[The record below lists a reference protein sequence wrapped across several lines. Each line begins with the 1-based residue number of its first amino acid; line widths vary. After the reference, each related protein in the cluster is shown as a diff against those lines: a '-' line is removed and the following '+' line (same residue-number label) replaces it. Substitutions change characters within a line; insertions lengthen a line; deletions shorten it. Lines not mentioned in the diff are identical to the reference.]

1 MALYLGLVIFSFLIT
16 SVAIVPFI
24 DFLYH
29 LHFTYH
35 SPIPPTT
42 NLEKVEFTAMQS
54 RNRWKIGT
62 PVGGGILL
70 VFLVSLLFAFLFPLL
85 SRLGLYIHSNYSL
98 KEELNIIFFTFVS
111 FGLLGL
117 FDDIIKIFNL
127 QRIVGKISGYRTV
140 VKVILSFIVAILLY
154 QNLGLNSIF
163 LFPFGT
169 INMGI
174 WYIPV
179 TAALL
184 FIFSRAVNITDGIDG
199 LAAGCLLIAFMAMWV
214 ISFTMLDTPISV
226 FIALWVGALI
236 AFLYFN
242 VYPARIW
249 LGNTGA
255 LSFGATFILLGILL
269 GKLGPTLVIGGVF
282 MSEFLSWAIQYF
294 SVHILHR
301 KIFSISPLHYFLESK
316 GWPEPKISMRTWL
329 ISIILCFFG
338 LWLS

>member
-35 SPIPPTT
+35 APASPSTV
-42 NLEKVEFTAMQS
+42 LEKVEFTALHN

-70 VFLVSLLFAFLFPLL
+70 VFLVSLLFAFLFPIL
-85 SRLGLYIHSNYSL
+85 SQLGLYIHSNYSL

-127 QRIVGKISGYRTV
+127 QRMVEKITGYRTV
-140 VKVILSFIVAILLY
+140 VKIILSLIVAVLLH
-154 QNLGLNSIF
+154 QNLGLDKIF
-163 LFPFGT
+163 LFPFGF
-169 INMGI
+169 INMGY
-174 WYIPV
+174 WYIPFI
-179 TAALL
+179 AALL

-199 LAAGCLLIAFMAMWV
+199 LAAGCLLVAFLAMWV

-249 LGNTGA
+249 LGNAGA
-255 LSFGATFILLGILL
+255 LSFGATFVLLGILL

-282 MSEFLSWAIQYF
+282 LSEFLSWAVQFF
-294 SVHILHR
+294 SVRVLHR
-301 KIFSISPLHYFLESK
+301 KIFSISPLHYLLEAK
-316 GWPEPKISMRTWL
+316 GWPEAKISMRTWL
-329 ISIILCFFG
+329 FSIILGFIG
-338 LWLS
+338 LWLG